1 VEVLKVVPRG
11 YCYGVVDAIQVAR
24 RLAKDPAVRRPIF
37 VLGAI
42 VHNRHVVDELRALGI
57 VTVERPG
64 ATRDEL
70 LDGLPGGGG
79 TVLFTAHGVSPA
91 VRRRAEERGFAVVD
105 ATCPDVERTHALIRE
120 LVANGREILYI
131 GRRGHPE
138 PEGAMGEGAGHVH
151 LVECVEDLDEV
162 RLPGDA
168 PLAVVTQTT
177 MSLWDTA
184 ELIAEIRRRHPSAEV
199 FNEICRATQD
209 RQEAAVAMAADAD
222 LVIVVGDERS
232 NNTTRLVEVVR
243 NVAHR
248 PAYRVDGVEDLDP
261 AWLEGRRRVA
271 VTAGS
276 STPTHRT
283 REVIAFLER
292 YGEPAPSDAPA
303 AADEAAA
310 AGSAPPSARS
320 PSASPR

>member
-1 VEVLKVVPRG
+1 MEVLKVVPRG

-24 RLAKDPAVRRPIF
+24 RLAKDPQARRPIY

-42 VHNRHVVDELRALGI
+42 VHNRHVVDDLRALGI
-57 VTVERPG
+57 VTVEQAG
-64 ATRDEL
+64 ASRTEL
-70 LDGLPGGGG
+70 LEALPEGGG
-79 TVLFTAHGVSPA
+79 TLLFTAHGVSPA
-91 VRRRAEERGFAVVD
+91 VRERAAALGFDVVD

-120 LVANGREILYI
+120 LVATGREILYI

-138 PEGAMGEGAGHVH
+138 PEGAMGEGRGRVH
-151 LVECVEDLDEV
+151 LVEGVDDLNALEAHTPLGG
-162 RLPGDA
+162 R

-184 ELIAEIRRRHPSAEV
+184 AVIAEIRRRHPEV
-199 FNEICRATQD
+199 EVYNEICRATQD
-209 RQEAAVAMAADAD
+209 RQEAAVAAAADAD

-243 NVAHR
+243 TVAHR
-248 PAYRVDGVEDLDP
+248 PAYRVDGVEEVDP
-261 AWLEGRRRVA
+261 AWLAGLHRVA

-283 REVIAFLER
+283 REVIAFLEA
-292 YGEPAPSDAPA
+292 YEDAPPA
-303 AADEAAA
+303 T
-310 AGSAPPSARS
+310 PS
-320 PSASPR
+320 

>member
-1 VEVLKVVPRG
+1 VEVVKVVPRG

-24 RLAKDPAVRRPIF
+24 RLAADATARRPIY

-57 VTVERPG
+57 VTVERAG
-64 ATRDEL
+64 ATRREL
-70 LDGLPGGGG
+70 LDSLPPGGG
-79 TVLFTAHGVSPA
+79 TVLFTAHGVSPE
-91 VRRRAEERGFAVVD
+91 VRRLAAERGYDVVD
-105 ATCPDVERTHALIRE
+105 ATCPDVERTHALIRA
-120 LVANGREILYI
+120 LVERGREILYI

-138 PEGAMGEGAGHVH
+138 PEGAMGEGGGHVH
-151 LVECVEDLDEV
+151 LVERAEDLDALS
-162 RLPGDA
+162 LPDGA
-168 PLAVVTQTT
+168 PVAVVTQTT

-184 ELIAEIRRRHPSAEV
+184 SLVAEIRRRHPQAEV
-199 FNEICRATQD
+199 YNEICRATQE
-209 RQEAAVAMAADAD
+209 RQEAAVAAAAQAD

-243 NVAHR
+243 TVAGK

-261 AWLEGRRRVA
+261 AWWKGAERVA

-292 YGEPAPSDAPA
+292 LGGQGPAGGE
-303 AADEAAA
+303 
-310 AGSAPPSARS
+310 GVKG
-320 PSASPR
+320 

>member
-1 VEVLKVVPRG
+1 MDVLKVVPRG

-24 RLAKDPAVRRPIF
+24 RLAKDPDVRQPIY

-42 VHNRHVVDELRALGI
+42 VHNRHVVEDLRSLGI
-57 VTVERPG
+57 VTVEQAG
-64 ATRDEL
+64 ATRTEL
-70 LDGLPGGGG
+70 LATLPEGGG

-91 VRRRAEERGFAVVD
+91 VREAAAGRGFDVVD

-120 LVANGREILYI
+120 LVARGCEILYI

-138 PEGAMGEGAGHVH
+138 PEGAMGEGQGHVH
-151 LVECVEDLDEV
+151 VVERADDLEGLV
-162 RLPGDA
+162 LPAGS

-184 ELIAEIRRRHPSAEV
+184 AVIAAIRERFPQVEV
-199 FNEICRATQD
+199 YNEICRATQD
-209 RQEAAVAMAADAD
+209 RQEAAVAAAADAD
-222 LVIVVGDERS
+222 VVIVVGDERS

-243 NVAHR
+243 TVAHK
-248 PAYRVDGVEDLDP
+248 PAYRVDGVEEVDP
-261 AWLEGRRRVA
+261 AWLEGKRRVA

-283 REVIAFLER
+283 REVIAFLEG
-292 YGEPAPSDAPA
+292 Y
-303 AADEAAA
+303 EAEGAT
-310 AGSAPPSARS
+310 ART
-320 PSASPR
+320 